1 MQENAV
7 NVSGNNN
14 NTKKEITTHKDGPR
28 GKSMDPIKDTAR
40 NPTNRTRGGS
50 TCAVRN
56 ESSSPNIKLSSP
68 FSAKSPRGGQGGR
81 GKGGGR
87 GRGGGRGGVGA
98 KGGGRG
104 GGSIIPD
111 YSDSED
117 SSSDSDGP
125 SSYNRNNSTS
135 KVSPSIHAKGKN
147 KERDDE
153 EEDEDDDD
161 VVIEEYYETT
171 MAGNRMITQDTSRD
185 GWKTVKGKI
194 DMECDKDVGQNV
206 HDSTPK
212 YAAIDLVVPPS
223 VGQSNQERSP
233 GSEGREGSP
242 SVFRFQG
249 QKKSPRRRGKRGDGP
264 SNRESTSDGE
274 TEVNR
279 ELSRNTTPKRNDCKQ
294 PERRRDQ
301 QNVDLKRAEGSKN
314 KSGHPS
320 QTESGHK
327 PTAPSQECLEVPS
340 HEWTPEKSSPKPRRA
355 RVRRKR
361 NRTLSSSEDQSQAS
375 PESRDGNSPSVAAEG
390 LPSEGD
396 TWNED
401 TAPGEEE
408 IWVTDTVSDGLDEE
422 LMKEENV
429 IEEDDTVSGKDS
441 VKDGDLAEEDDTVS
455 GDLGE
460 KLVKESTME
469 DSLRTELDALS
480 LEDDQGNMT
489 VDAKSNCEFT
499 IGGAVEESD
508 KIGGAVEEPDKI
520 GGAVE
525 EPDKIGGTVEEPDM
539 EALSQSPTSKQSSS
553 TNQPTGDADSST
565 VLEERGAQKEA
576 IMETSPTSYTP
587 DLTPA
592 AGQMTMLSLA
602 MLPRMGA
609 NTLERLGALSG
620 ILQYGSDDDTGS
632 EALSE
637 NNNKE
642 LDREGELEGEVIGEE
657 VQKNRSQ
664 SPLYIDAI
672 GKMEESKSTIT
683 SVGDGPTG
691 SYTED
696 ALTRIMYPGPDHFGA
711 PYRSKVGVS
720 YAKSE
725 VIASPQA
732 GQSSVTLVPS
742 LESENWEYDSK
753 TELGY
758 TKTSSPAPRPRK
770 TPRRRIQIEERP
782 KIDPGMK
789 EKFLTENWSLPDFPL
804 ESEGS
809 ISGGFEI
816 VKSVGACEAVV
827 LKTTGTYTHAKDFSL
842 VYNLLNSSFTT
853 ENEDNFKVLICNA
866 RNINHDNIIDNQ
878 EESKNVGSTLL
889 LDKGCSTEDLDVS
902 TEESDM
908 EFLQTCFPE
917 VIPDDLKDI
926 FQQCGSSLEWT
937 VNILLDAGYEYNVA
951 KETDEGAEGMGERN
965 LRLEMPETKD
975 SADSLQSPPP
985 LAKICSERLQSESI
999 PFSLVEEKL
1008 AESNVSR
1015 YQEMQHLR
1023 QWKDEEI
1030 IEEFKD
1036 CHYLFPQPQP
1046 AQYPDSEQN
1055 LAEESFTGL
1064 QYLLPRP
1071 QPEEVEKDFTE
1082 AKLVG
1087 ATVGDYESQE
1097 SSPELD
1103 SWKYKYSPLTRPSSS
1118 KLILPHSSSPTGKVV
1133 PPKSSS
1139 VGGNDAKLH
1148 KHITKPAARSS
1159 LPSQGKRSPSKPLQ
1173 KPTNRNEEE
1182 EVEEKWRADV
1192 AETPGLVLSLNQGL
1206 ANQLQE
1212 LFGAVG
1218 YHLSAPGKEI
1228 VP

>member
-14 NTKKEITTHKDGPR
+14 NAKKEITSHKDAPR
-28 GKSMDPIKDTAR
+28 GKSMDPIKDTVR
-40 NPTNRTRGGS
+40 NPTDRTRGGS

-68 FSAKSPRGGQGGR
+68 FSAKSPRGGRGGR
-81 GKGGGR
+81 GKGGGGR
-87 GRGGGRGGVGA
+87 GRGGGREGVGA

-111 YSDSED
+111 YSDSDD

-125 SSYNRNNSTS
+125 SSYKRNNSSS
-135 KVSPSIHAKGKN
+135 KVSHNLHAKDK
-147 KERDDE
+147 KEEQDDE
-153 EEDEDDDD
+153 EDDDDDD

-171 MAGNRMITQDTSRD
+171 MAGNRMMTQDTSRD
-185 GWKTVKGKI
+185 GGRTVKGKI
-194 DMECDKDVGQNV
+194 DLECCDKDVGQNV
-206 HDSTPK
+206 HNSTAK
-212 YAAIDLVVPPS
+212 DAAIDLVVPPG
-223 VGQSNQERSP
+223 VGQSNQEISP

-249 QKKSPRRRGKRGDGP
+249 QKKSPRRRGKRGGGA

-274 TEVNR
+274 TEVKR
-279 ELSRNTTPKRNDCKQ
+279 EQSRNTTPKRSDRKQ

-301 QNVDLKRAEGSKN
+301 ANVDLKRAEGSKN
-314 KSGHPS
+314 KGHPS
-320 QTESGHK
+320 QTESGHN
-327 PTAPSQECLEVPS
+327 PTTSSHDCLEVPGQ
-340 HEWTPEKSSPKPRRA
+340 EQTPEKSSPKPRRA

-375 PESRDGNSPSVAAEG
+375 PESRDGMSSSVAAEG
-390 LPSEGD
+390 SAPEGD
-396 TWNED
+396 TWNEE

-422 LMKEENV
+422 LIKEENL
-429 IEEDDTVSGKDS
+429 IEEDDTASGKDF
-441 VKDGDLAEEDDTVS
+441 VKDVNLTEEDDSVS

-460 KLVKESTME
+460 KLVEEQNPTDE
-469 DSLRTELDALS
+469 VLTTELEALS
-480 LEDDQGNMT
+480 LEDDQGKLT
-489 VDAKSNCEFT
+489 VDANSNSDFT
-499 IGGAVEESD
+499 
-508 KIGGAVEEPDKI
+508 IGGAVEEPDKI

-525 EPDKIGGTVEEPDM
+525 EPDE
-539 EALSQSPTSKQSSS
+539 EALSQSHTSKLNSSN
-553 TNQPTGDADSST
+553 NQPTGDADSST
-565 VLEERGAQKEA
+565 VVEERGAEKEA
-576 IMETSPTSYTP
+576 IKETSPRPYTP

-672 GKMEESKSTIT
+672 GEMEESKSTIS

-725 VIASPQA
+725 VIPSPQV

-742 LESENWEYDSK
+742 LESDNWEYHSK
-753 TELGY
+753 AELGS

-770 TPRRRIQIEERP
+770 TPRRRIQMEERP

-789 EKFLTENWSLPDFPL
+789 EKFLTENWALPDFPL

-853 ENEDNFKVLICNA
+853 EDEDNFKVLICNA
-866 RNINHDNIIDNQ
+866 RNINHDNKGENQ

-889 LDKGCSTEDLDVS
+889 LDKGCSTEDLDLS

-917 VIPDDLKDI
+917 VIPEDLKDI

-951 KETDEGAEGMGERN
+951 KETDEGAGGMGERN

-975 SADSLQSPPP
+975 SAGSLQSPPP

-1046 AQYPDSEQN
+1046 AQYLDSEQN
-1055 LAEESFTGL
+1055 LVEESFTGL
-1064 QYLLPRP
+1064 QYLLPQP
-1071 QPEEVEKDFTE
+1071 QPELVEKDFTE

-1087 ATVGDYESQE
+1087 ASVGDYESQE

-1118 KLILPHSSSPTGKVV
+1118 KLVRPHSSTPAGKIV
-1133 PPKSSS
+1133 PPKS
-1139 VGGNDAKLH
+1139 VAGNGAKLH
-1148 KHITKPAARSS
+1148 QHITKPAARSS
-1159 LPSQGKRSPSKPLQ
+1159 LPSQGKKSAPRPSQ
-1173 KPTNRNEEE
+1173 KPTNRNAEEE
-1182 EVEEKWRADV
+1182 EEEKWRADV
-1192 AETPGLVLSLNQGL
+1192 TETPGLVLSLNQGL

-1218 YHLSAPGKEI
+1218 YHLLAPGKEI